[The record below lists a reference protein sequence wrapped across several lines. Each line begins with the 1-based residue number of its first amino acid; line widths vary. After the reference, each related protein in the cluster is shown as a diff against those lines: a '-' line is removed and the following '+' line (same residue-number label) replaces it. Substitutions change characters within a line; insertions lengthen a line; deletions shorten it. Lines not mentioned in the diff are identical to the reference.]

1 MEKSNESS
9 MGEIAQERGFSYVP
23 ECYKVEDSI
32 RPCLDPKNARMPIV
46 DLDGMSNPTQRPR
59 VAKDIENAC
68 RRTGFF
74 HVINHGISQPILDG
88 AISAASGFLNLPNEG
103 KAKFLSNDVH
113 NPVRYGTS
121 VKDGEDNV
129 QYWRVFLKHY
139 AHPLKEWIGLWPN
152 TPSDYREKMGEY
164 TMEVQKLALK
174 IIGIITE
181 FLGLG
186 PAYLTNKLD
195 NGLQVMTV
203 NSYPSCPQPELA
215 LGLPPHTDYCCL
227 TILLQDSPGLQIL
240 DSDDKSWKLVPVIK
254 SALQVH
260 VGDQLEV
267 LSNGRYKS
275 LVHRVTVNS
284 ERARFS
290 VASLHSLGLDVKM
303 HVAKEL
309 VDEDNQNRYKESSF
323 RDFLNFIS
331 KNDIGKG
338 KSFLNTIMK
347 IQEK

>member
-1 MEKSNESS
+1 
-9 MGEIAQERGFSYVP
+9 MGETAQERGFSCVP

-32 RPCLDPKNARMPIV
+32 RPCLDPKNAGVPLV
-46 DLDGMSNPTQRPR
+46 DLDGMSNPAQRPR
-59 VAKDIENAC
+59 VAKDIANAC
-68 RRTGFF
+68 RRNGFF

-88 AISAASGFLNLPNEG
+88 AISAASGFLNLPNED
-103 KAKFLSNDVH
+103 KAKFMSNDVH

-152 TPSDYREKMGEY
+152 TPFDYREKMGEY

-174 IIGIITE
+174 IVGIITE

-195 NGLQVMTV
+195 NGLQVMAV

-240 DSDDKSWKLVPVIK
+240 DSDGKSWKLVPFIK

-284 ERARFS
+284 EKARFS
-290 VASLHSLGLDVKM
+290 VASLHCLGLDVKM
-303 HVAKEL
+303 SIAKEL
-309 VDEDNQNRYKESSF
+309 LDKENRNRYKESSF

-331 KNDIGKG
+331 KNDIGEG
-338 KSFLNTIMK
+338 KSFLNTLMK
-347 IQEK
+347 IQNE